1 MTVSDGS
8 RIIQAMTIK
17 PTPFFIVKRGA
28 PDTRVKY
35 PFDQLQV
42 GHYFDAPRELDHAVR
57 VQASRH
63 GKRHGR
69 RYRVQRM
76 DSERVR
82 VYRIA

>member
-1 MTVSDGS
+1 
-8 RIIQAMTIK
+8 MTIK

-28 PDTRVKY
+28 PDAHMKY

-76 DSERVR
+76 DAERVR